1 MLRIGTTGTETRF
14 LPESE
19 LPDCARLSGST
30 EEEVMET
37 SAREAEERDVQKAI
51 LASRMPQNSGQLNG
65 FKNLRVGNCLF
76 NHFPNL
82 FTGTCINF

>member
-19 LPDCARLSGST
+19 LPDCARLSGNT

-51 LASRMPQNSGQLNG
+51 LASRMPQN
-65 FKNLRVGNCLF
+65 
-76 NHFPNL
+76 
-82 FTGTCINF
+82 TG